1 MRSNLT
7 ACQGAHVRMS
17 CVGIGGC
24 LWGGVFAIGVDMEVP
39 ADTPVKTQ
47 KRHTMPKG
55 DANPASRAALLIR
68 KAQLEAAQARVKE
81 LEEEKALW
89 DAPKDKGGGEVTAKR
104 MKKVLGQLPAQDVG
118 PTEKELRKWLERS
131 SGEYIKRMREMD
143 AEDRAVA
150 AERVSA
156 CEVCAARAKG
166 DRPADEVEMRLEEY
180 VADLLQ
186 RFGEGAADVR

>member
-1 MRSNLT
+1 
-7 ACQGAHVRMS
+7 
-17 CVGIGGC
+17 
-24 LWGGVFAIGVDMEVP
+24 MEVP
-39 ADTPVKTQ
+39 SETPVQ
-47 KRHTMPKG
+47 PPKRPGGRPMPKG
-55 DANPASRAALLIR
+55 DMNPGSRAALLIR
-68 KAQLEAAQARVKE
+68 KAQVEAAKAEVVDLRARLEAIENAVP
-81 LEEEKALW
+81 
-89 DAPKDKGGGEVTAKR
+89 DAGGGKVTAAR
-104 MKKVLGQLPAQDVG
+104 MEKVLGQVPEKDVG

-150 AERVSA
+150 AERVAA

-186 RFGEGAADVR
+186 RFGEGTADVR